1 MERTE
6 DRVKI
11 GKDKVVAIEYTIK
24 NEQGDVLDTSSGR
37 GPLVY
42 LHGHRQIV
50 PGVEDAIEG
59 LDSGDALEIAV
70 SPSDAYGERDPNAV
84 IMLPRHAFP
93 WPEDEEIEKGA
104 LFRAYR
110 PDGQPVIFSVVE
122 ASDEWVIVD
131 ANHPLAGQTLLIA
144 VQVISIR
151 AATTEEL
158 LHGHVHVDS
167 AASSEP
173 AA

>member
-1 MERTE
+1 
-6 DRVKI
+6 VKI
-11 GKDKVVAIEYTIK
+11 GKDRVVTIEYTIK
-24 NEQGDVLDTSSGR
+24 NQQGEVLDTSSGR

-50 PGVEDAIEG
+50 PGVENAIEG
-59 LDSGDALEIAV
+59 LEPGHALEVAV
-70 SPSDAYGERDPNAV
+70 TPSDAYGDRDPNA
-84 IMLPRHAFP
+84 IILLPRHAFP

-122 ASDEWVIVD
+122 ASEDWVIVD
-131 ANHPLAGQTLLIA
+131 ANHPLAGQTLMVA

-151 AATTEEL
+151 AATSEEL
-158 LHGHVHVDS
+158 LHGHVHIDDAS
-167 AASSEP
+167 LSSEP
-173 AA
+173 LA